1 MTDAE
6 FDQYAQ
12 GYDAGMEHPWK
23 RWAGDSRTAY
33 LQPKLD
39 WLGRVLKQ
47 WRMTHGIAEAD
58 LRVLE
63 VGCGDGVL
71 LRGVR
76 AMGFTGALTGC
87 DVSIEMIRVARAQ
100 AVGAE
105 AITWDV
111 SETAVLPYGACSF
124 DVAVL
129 CAVLHHVSP
138 AERAAFMTQ
147 VRRTLRPGGLV
158 CIMEHNPWNPVTQYV
173 VSTTP
178 IDADAKLLSHR
189 AVRRLLAEAGIQ
201 PGRVEHILFVPPR
214 LRTFA
219 KLERWLTWLPM
230 GGQYVVSGTLPDGSS
245 AD

>member
-6 FDQYAQ
+6 FDQYAR

-23 RWAGDSRTAY
+23 RWAGDSRAGY

-39 WLGRVLKQ
+39 WLRRVLTQ
-47 WRMTHGIAEAD
+47 WRTTHGIAEAD
-58 LRVLE
+58 LRLLE
-63 VGCGDGVL
+63 VGCGDGVF

-76 AMGFTGALTGC
+76 ATGFSGALTGC
-87 DVSIEMIRVARAQ
+87 DVSVEMIRVAREQ
-100 AVGAE
+100 ATAAE

-111 SETAVLPYGACSF
+111 SETATLPYGPCSF

-129 CAVLHHVSP
+129 CAVLHHVAP
-138 AERAAFMTQ
+138 AERAVFMTQ

-178 IDADAKLLSHR
+178 IDAEAHLLSHR
-189 AVRRLLAEAGIQ
+189 AAQRLLVQAGIQ
-201 PGRVEHILFVPPR
+201 PGPVEHILFVPPR
-214 LRTFA
+214 LSPLA
-219 KLERWLTWLPM
+219 ILERWLAWFPM
-230 GGQYVVSGTLPDGSS
+230 GGQYVLTGSVPNDSS
-245 AD
+245 AG